1 MRLFVE
7 DDLANGIS
15 PRASQRCDICESPR
29 PMAGFIRYDG
39 RLACNDCAT
48 DYEIRRAFGQVRS
61 IGGYVLQLRS
71 RGK

>member
-1 MRLFVE
+1 
-7 DDLANGIS
+7 
-15 PRASQRCDICESPR
+15 
-29 PMAGFIRYDG
+29 MAGFIRYDG